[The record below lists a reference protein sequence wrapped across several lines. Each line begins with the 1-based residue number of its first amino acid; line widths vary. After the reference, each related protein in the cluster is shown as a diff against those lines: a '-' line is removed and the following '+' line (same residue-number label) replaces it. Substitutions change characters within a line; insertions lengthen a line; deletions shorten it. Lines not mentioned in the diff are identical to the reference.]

1 MDVTVCKNL
10 CDLAAFA
17 GLDTVAATGNASAS
31 AANTHKH
38 TLISG
43 QSEPI
48 FL

>member
-1 MDVTVCKNL
+1 MDVRVCENL

-17 GLDTVAATGNASAS
+17 GLDTVAATGNASA
-31 AANTHKH
+31 ANTHRR
-38 TLISG
+38 TFISG